1 MALFCSSLWLV
12 SFPRGSQCYCYHVFL
27 YRGSPCIFD
36 KFVYF
41 SSPPSLPSLYKWWHT
56 KYNVLCL
63 SGFFFLCVYLAD
75 YSISTLRT
83 SSLFH
88 GGAVLCCCHDLLDLC
103 AVGGCLQFALLNNT
117 AIYKIVHLGRF
128 V

>member
-12 SFPRGSQCYCYHVFL
+12 SFPRGSQCYCYRVFL

-63 SGFFFLCVYLAD
+63 SGFFSLRVPCRLFYQYTKNFLLV
-75 YSISTLRT
+75 SWW
-83 SSLFH
+83 
-88 GGAVLCCCHDLLDLC
+88 AVLCCCHDLLDLC
-103 AVGGCLQFALLNNT
+103 AVGGCLQFALLSNT